1 MATVSGN
8 NEEFGNKR
16 GAIVLRGLAVTVF
29 GRHSGVLA
37 GAETRDRDG
46 CFLVMDFTV
55 GGTVGGVK
63 AGKRPELL
71 RLLQ

>member
-1 MATVSGN
+1 MHYVK
-8 NEEFGNKR
+8 FGEKG

-37 GAETRDRDG
+37 GAETRDRVG

-55 GGTVGGVK
+55 GGRVGGVK
-63 AGKRPELL
+63 AGKGPNLL
-71 RLLQ
+71 RLLR

>member
-8 NEEFGNKR
+8 NEEFGDKR
-16 GAIVLRGLAVTVF
+16 GAIVLRGLTVTVF
-29 GRHSGVLA
+29 RRHSGVLA

-46 CFLVMDFTV
+46 GFLVMDFTV
-55 GGTVGGVK
+55 RGRVGGVK

-71 RLLQ
+71 RLLR